1 MSKNLNNLTDKE
13 NHLLT
18 QLAYYSHGIPM
29 KDIPIKIEDL
39 NNLDD
44 SVISKDVYNQL
55 IDAGF
60 DELEITAINN
70 DRETGFGAIAFK
82 DSYNNTGIS
91 FRGTDMKE
99 LQDWGDNISTMI
111 LGTSKQSEQS
121 LEFFNN
127 NKDENGNNFL
137 YGHSKGGELATS
149 ILVNNYLEIAQTH
162 VLNPQP
168 INPCKLTLD
177 QKTVLNSSKYDVVVN
192 EGDYVWFLGLNPYI
206 DNIRFSNKVPGT
218 NSHNQISV
226 DYGSDGNIV
235 ISNKAPLNIFI
246 GSNISTIIGLFQT
259 PSSLFTFL
267 NNQYNRIIDYVL
279 NDMLEDAKKVIS
291 YLEGKVKEFINVA
304 KDAWNTFVDN
314 AKILY
319 KSVTEWIYKTFNT
332 GYKYATSNPIIK
344 VDTHK
349 LRNYA
354 DRLESVNRRLNSIDS
369 RMNSLYWSVGFLD
382 LFALLQAD
390 LFTDESLRLK
400 RCISYLDH
408 TASDFEKV
416 ERNIISRL

>member
-1 MSKNLNNLTDKE
+1 M
-13 NHLLT
+13 
-18 QLAYYSHGIPM
+18 
-29 KDIPIKIEDL
+29 
-39 NNLDD
+39 
-44 SVISKDVYNQL
+44 
-55 IDAGF
+55 
-60 DELEITAINN
+60 
-70 DRETGFGAIAFK
+70 
-82 DSYNNTGIS
+82 
-91 FRGTDMKE
+91 
-99 LQDWGDNISTMI
+99 
-111 LGTSKQSEQS
+111 
-121 LEFFNN
+121 
-127 NKDENGNNFL
+127 
-137 YGHSKGGELATS
+137 
-149 ILVNNYLEIAQTH
+149 
-162 VLNPQP
+162 
-168 INPCKLTLD
+168 
-177 QKTVLNSSKYDVVVN
+177 
-192 EGDYVWFLGLNPYI
+192 
-206 DNIRFSNKVPGT
+206 
-218 NSHNQISV
+218 
-226 DYGSDGNIV
+226 